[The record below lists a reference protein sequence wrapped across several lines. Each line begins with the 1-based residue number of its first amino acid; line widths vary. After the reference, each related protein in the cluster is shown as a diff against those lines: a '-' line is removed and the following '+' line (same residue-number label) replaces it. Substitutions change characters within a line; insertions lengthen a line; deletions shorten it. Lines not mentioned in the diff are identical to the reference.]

1 MPPTEKYNLLLKKIP
16 CSSCGMFLKEADI
29 FFIFLIISLLS
40 LNLNQPQVDK
50 SIIEIFFKDF
60 FAKVLGKVDGGKKT
74 INFPF
79 DFVTKS
85 SICFS
90 DTLLFGKFANINSS
104 VLFDLGHLSFFNL
117 SAEPRTI

>member
-1 MPPTEKYNLLLKKIP
+1 MDGD
-16 CSSCGMFLKEADI
+16 SI
-29 FFIFLIISLLS
+29 FFCLCLCFVGVCVICI
-40 LNLNQPQVDK
+40 
-50 SIIEIFFKDF
+50 
-60 FAKVLGKVDGGKKT
+60 KVLGKVDGGKKT